1 MVKRLLITIA
11 SLLLIAGCSGSSDGL
26 PAPTVELNSEI
37 PPDYITYTSEG
48 LFSISYPPELVVDT
62 ESMKTY
68 AEIPLKEVRTV
79 FDGYIPKDGGTA
91 AIIMIRVT
99 PAWGNR
105 TLWDIGLWTWYDIRE
120 SQPEAVFYS
129 QNVTAVDGREAIILK
144 YSTSEL
150 HLGEWCTTNLYTV
163 KDGLVWWV
171 TCDTRPED
179 LENYEDTFYNI
190 LSSFRILTNWQSRWD
205 L

>member
-1 MVKRLLITIA
+1 MKRLLITIA

>member
-1 MVKRLLITIA
+1 MKRLLITIA

-105 TLWDIGLWTWYDIRE
+105 TLWDIGLWTWYDISE
-120 SQPEAVFYS
+120 SEPEAVFYS
-129 QNVTAVDGREAIILK
+129 QNVAAVDGREAIILK

-163 KDGLVWWV
+163 KDDLVWWV

-190 LSSFRILTNWQSRWD
+190 LSSFKILTNWQSRWD

>member
-190 LSSFRILTNWQSRWD
+190 LSSFRILTHWQSRWD
-205 L
+205 I

>member
-163 KDGLVWWV
+163 KDGLV
-171 TCDTRPED
+171 
-179 LENYEDTFYNI
+179 
-190 LSSFRILTNWQSRWD
+190 
-205 L
+205 